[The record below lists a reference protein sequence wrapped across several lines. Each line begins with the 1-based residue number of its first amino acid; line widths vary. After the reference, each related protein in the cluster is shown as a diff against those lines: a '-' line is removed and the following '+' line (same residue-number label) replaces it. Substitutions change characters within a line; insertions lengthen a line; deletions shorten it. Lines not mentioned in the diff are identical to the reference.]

1 MTFFGFMLTIACS
14 LVIGLIAYYVGYM
27 TGTEREHDRL
37 CEQWMRERREDG
49 E

>member
-1 MTFFGFMLTIACS
+1 MTFLDFILTLGFS
-14 LVIGLIAYYVGYM
+14 LGTGLIAYYIGYM

-37 CEQWMRERREDG
+37 CEQWLREKREDG